1 MFCQILST
9 TIQGISC
16 EPVTIELDI
25 SSGMPVFVMIGS
37 LSAKV
42 RESQERVRTALRNL
56 DICLP
61 PKRITVNLSPGDLKK
76 DGTQFDLP
84 IAAAILMAL
93 EKIPLN
99 SLDNCMVIGELH
111 LNGDIE
117 GVPGVLP
124 SVIKARELGISTVI
138 LPKSNAAEAAS
149 IHGLR
154 IISLSNLNDLI
165 TFCSDTSSNTYDY
178 RPKDNPS
185 SELTYPDF
193 SEIRGQP
200 AVKRAA
206 LIAASGFHNL
216 LLSGPPGS
224 GKSMTAKRIPGIMPD
239 LTRDEQIEVSRIYSV
254 AGLLN
259 SETPLITH
267 RPFRSPHN
275 TLSVQ
280 ALCGGGRVPVP
291 GEITLAHR
299 GVLFIDEIPEMPGRN
314 LDMLR
319 GPLEDHSI
327 LISRTAGSYCFP
339 ANFLLVAAMNPCPC
353 GHYPSDSCTCTPSEI
368 QHYLS
373 KISQPVLD
381 RIDIRVDV
389 PAVTYDDLSAQSD
402 DPISTAVLKAKA
414 IKAFNIQKER
424 YRGTKICFNSEL
436 SPTDIKKFCVMTPE
450 AKRLMENAF
459 SKMDLSARAYHR
471 ILKLSRTIA
480 DLENADTI
488 SEAHISEAFSF
499 RNQNLFK
506 RSR

>member
-1 MFCQILST
+1 MFCQILSA
-9 TIQGISC
+9 TILGISC

-25 SSGMPVFVMIGS
+25 SSGMPVFVMVGS
-37 LSAKV
+37 LSSKV

-56 DICLP
+56 DIYLP

-84 IAAAILMAL
+84 IAAALLTAL
-93 EKIPLN
+93 EKIPKD

-117 GVPGVLP
+117 GVPGILP
-124 SVIKARELGISTVI
+124 SVIKARELGISTVL
-138 LPKSNAAEAAS
+138 LPKANAAEASS
-149 IHGLR
+149 IDGIR

-165 TFCSDTSSNTYDY
+165 SFCLDTSSTKYDHI
-178 RPKDNPS
+178 PKSNAHS
-185 SELTYPDF
+185 TVKYPDF
-193 SEIRGQP
+193 SDIKGQQS
-200 AVKRAA
+200 VKRAA

-224 GKSMTAKRIPGIMPD
+224 GKSMTAIRIPGIMPD
-239 LTRDEQIEVSRIYSV
+239 LTRDEQIEVSQIYSV

-259 SETPLITH
+259 SDTPLITQ
-267 RPFRSPHN
+267 RPFRAPHN
-275 TLSVQ
+275 TLSIQ
-280 ALCGGGRVPVP
+280 ALCGGGRIPVP

-299 GVLFIDEIPEMPGRN
+299 GVLFIDEIPEMPGRT

-319 GPLEDHSI
+319 GPLEDHTI
-327 LISRTAGSYCFP
+327 LISRTAGSYRFP
-339 ANFLLVAAMNPCPC
+339 ANFLFVAAMNPCPC
-353 GHYPSDSCTCTPSEI
+353 GNYPLDSCTCSPFEI
-368 QHYLS
+368 QHYHS

-389 PAVTYDDLSAQSD
+389 PAVSYDELTSSSD
-402 DPISTAVLKAKA
+402 DPISTSVLKKQAL
-414 IKAFNIQKER
+414 KAFNIQKER

-436 SPTDIKKFCVMTPE
+436 SPSDIKKFCHMTE
-450 AKRLMENAF
+450 ESKRLLEHAF
-459 SKMDLSARAYHR
+459 FKMDLSARAYHR
-471 ILKLSRTIA
+471 ILKLARTIA
-480 DLENADTI
+480 DLDNSDVI
-488 SEAHISEAFSF
+488 SEAHISEAFCF